1 MSKAI
6 DGVNS
11 VNKVQIYMNLSKF
24 AVWLDTRT
32 KSTVDQFE
40 ANTPEKT
47 REHVRVSIFWRWGSG
62 GGNLVSSTKL
72 IMLIGHHKEF
82 LKISRFLR

>member
-1 MSKAI
+1 
-6 DGVNS
+6 
-11 VNKVQIYMNLSKF
+11 MNLSKF

-47 REHVRVSIFWRWGSG
+47 REHVRVSIFWRWGRG
-62 GGNLVSSTKL
+62 GDNLVSSTKL
-72 IMLIGHHKEF
+72 MMLIGRHKEF

>member
-1 MSKAI
+1 
-6 DGVNS
+6 
-11 VNKVQIYMNLSKF
+11 MNLSKF
-24 AVWLDTRT
+24 VVWLDTRT

-47 REHVRVSIFWRWGSG
+47 REHVRVSIFWRWRRG
-62 GGNLVSSTKL
+62 GGGDLVSSTKL
-72 IMLIGHHKEF
+72 MMLIGHHKEF